1 MASSGPKFNP
11 GSFLGRGSGD
21 WLWGGL
27 GVGAATVS
35 ASFAAYMVVVGPSH
49 VRFPSAA
56 NFGVLA
62 HLGPRSLPPDSHVT
76 PLLQGRSER
85 LPMTAAAGGDA
96 ATSSTPA
103 GGGGVDFAP
112 TGSVDQG
119 APHEPAAADPARDAG
134 PPTLKTFIL
143 RDVFDDKALVE
154 SRDGITLVA
163 PGSVLEGAGEVLA
176 IQRRGDAWVVTTSK
190 GIIAAAAH

>member
-35 ASFAAYMVVVGPSH
+35 ASFAAYMVVIGPSH

-62 HLGPRSLPPDSHVT
+62 HLGPRSLPSDSHVT
-76 PLLQGRSER
+76 PLLQGRSDR
-85 LPMTAAAGGDA
+85 LPMTADAGGNG
-96 ATSSTPA
+96 TSPSAPA
-103 GGGGVDFAP
+103 GSGVDFAP
-112 TGSVDQG
+112 TGSVEPG
-119 APHEPAAADPARDAG
+119 AVREHAVASPAADAG
-134 PPTLKTFIL
+134 PPTLKSFIL

-163 PGSVLEGAGEVLA
+163 PGSTLEGAGEVLA

-190 GIIAAAAH
+190 GIITAAAH

>member
-27 GVGAATVS
+27 GIGAATVS

-76 PLLQGRSER
+76 PLLQGRSDR
-85 LPMTAAAGGDA
+85 LPMSADAGGNAVPSAPA
-96 ATSSTPA
+96 ASGS
-103 GGGGVDFAP
+103 GVDFAP
-112 TGSVDQG
+112 TGTVEPG
-119 APHEPAAADPARDAG
+119 ASREPAAADPARDAG

-143 RDVFDDKALVE
+143 RDVFDNKALVE
-154 SRDGITLVA
+154 SRDGITLIA

-176 IQRRGDAWVVTTSK
+176 IQRHGDAWVVTTSK
-190 GIIAAAAH
+190 GIIAAASH